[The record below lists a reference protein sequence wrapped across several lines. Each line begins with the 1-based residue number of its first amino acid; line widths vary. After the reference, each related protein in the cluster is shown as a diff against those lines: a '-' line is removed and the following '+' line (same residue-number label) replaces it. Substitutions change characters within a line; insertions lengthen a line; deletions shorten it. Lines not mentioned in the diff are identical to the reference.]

1 MGVNLRKFGVL
12 TWKTLIVKRRHY
24 IETALDLIVP
34 TFLFMI
40 MAALRYQGGDFLKP
54 EHKPDEI
61 FDTNR
66 FLDKICW
73 MPKNPF
79 YNATFYYAPDTN
91 DGAVEDLMN
100 KVLQANAYFENGG
113 CSPKLGPNISGIPFF
128 SKFFSR
134 EDKKLLSKSFFKILF
149 LKIKMNEIEYP
160 LSRLMFDSN
169 SILIFQKS

>member
-1 MGVNLRKFGVL
+1 
-12 TWKTLIVKRRHY
+12 
-24 IETALDLIVP
+24 
-34 TFLFMI
+34 

-113 CSPKLGPNISGIPFF
+113 CSPNVPNISGIPFF

-134 EDKKLLSKSFFKILF
+134 ENEKLLSKSCFKILF
-149 LKIKMNEIEYP
+149 LKIKLIRNEIEYP
-160 LSRLMFDSN
+160 LSCLMFDSN